1 MRNSYDLI
9 VVGAGVLGAFHAY
22 FALQRGLKVLLLE
35 KDVRPRE
42 ATVRNFGQ
50 IITSGM
56 AEGTWFDYA
65 RASLETYQKIQA
77 EYDISI
83 RQNGSLYLA
92 ATPLEMQVLVE
103 KHARYQLMGYPSRV
117 LTVAQ
122 CCARLPAVQASYCVG
137 GLLFE
142 QEVTAEPDQ
151 LIYRLLAYLRA
162 RFQLDYL
169 PATPVRE
176 VTAGDAGATVVDA
189 FGRRYAAA
197 QVLVC
202 SGRDCKLL
210 FPSVFA
216 QSDLQLCKLQMLAT
230 YPLPQVALPGSVLTG
245 LSIRRYPAFRACP
258 SFAQLL
264 AEDMDPELRQWG
276 IHILFKQAVD
286 GSLILGDTHEYADL
300 AAADDLDFNNADHLN
315 QLLLHQARRIIGLPD
330 WRIQRTWNGYYTQSK
345 SAEIFQHS
353 PDPRI
358 HIVTGIGG
366 KGMTS
371 AGGFAQH
378 HIAQLDLRRTDAAA
392 WVSDLN

>member
-1 MRNSYDLI
+1 VQNAYDLI
-9 VVGAGVLGAFHAY
+9 VVGAGALGTFHAY
-22 FALQRGLKVLLLE
+22 FALQRGLRVLLLE
-35 KDVRPRE
+35 KDARPME

-56 AEGTWFDYA
+56 AEGEWFDYA
-65 RASLETYQKIQA
+65 RVSLQTYQKIQA

-83 RQNGSLYLA
+83 RNNGSLYLA
-92 ATPLEMQVLVE
+92 STPLEMQVLEE
-103 KHARYQLMGYPSRV
+103 KHARYQEIGYASRV
-117 LTVAQ
+117 LTAEQ
-122 CCARLPAVQASYCVG
+122 CRQRLPAVRASYCVG

-151 LIYRLLAYLRA
+151 LIHRLLAYLVSRH
-162 RFQLDYL
+162 QLDYR

-176 VTAGDAGATVVDA
+176 VTAGDAGATVIDTR
-189 FGRRYAAA
+189 GQRYTAA

-210 FPSVFA
+210 FPEVFA

-245 LSIRRYPAFRACP
+245 LSLRRYAAFKTCP
-258 SFAQLL
+258 SFGELL
-264 AEDMDPELRQWG
+264 AEDMDPALREWG

-286 GSLILGDTHEYADL
+286 GSIIIGDTHEYADL
-300 AAADDLDFNNADHLN
+300 SAADDLDFNNADQLN
-315 QLLLHQARRIIGLPD
+315 QLMLGEAARILDLPD
-330 WRIQRTWNGYYTQSK
+330 WRMQRTWNGYYTQSK
-345 SAEIFQHS
+345 SSEIFQHS
-353 PDPRI
+353 PDSRI

-371 AGGFAQH
+371 ACGFARH
-378 HIAQLDLRRTDAAA
+378 NVAQLLALAE
-392 WVSDLN
+392 L

>member
-1 MRNSYDLI
+1 MHNSFDVI
-9 VVGAGVLGAFHAY
+9 IVGAGALGAFHAY
-22 FALQRGLKVLLLE
+22 FALQQGLKVLLLE
-35 KDVRPRE
+35 KDARPME

-56 AEGTWFDYA
+56 AEGEWFDYA
-65 RASLETYQKIQA
+65 RVSLATYQKIQA

-92 ATPLEMQVLVE
+92 STALEMQVLEE
-103 KHARYQLMGYPSRV
+103 KHARYQALGYPSRV

-122 CCARLPAVQASYCVG
+122 CQQRLPAVRASYCVG

-151 LIYRLLAYLRA
+151 LIHRLLAYLVA
-162 RFQLDYL
+162 RFQLDYR

-176 VTAGDAGATVVDA
+176 VAAGTAGATVIDA
-189 FGRRYAAA
+189 RGQRYTAA

-202 SGRDCKLL
+202 SGRDYQLL
-210 FPSVFA
+210 FPDVFA
-216 QSDLQLCKLQMLAT
+216 QSDLQLVKLQMLAT
-230 YPLPQVALPGSVLTG
+230 YPLPQVRLPGSVLTG
-245 LSIRRYPAFRACP
+245 LSLRRYAAFKACP
-258 SFAQLL
+258 SFGALL
-264 AEDMDPELRQWG
+264 AEDMDPDLREWG

-286 GSLILGDTHEYADL
+286 GSIIIGDTHEYADL
-300 AAADDLDFNNADHLN
+300 GQAADLDFNNADHLN
-315 QLLLHQARRIIGLPD
+315 QLMLSAARRIVDLPD
-330 WRIQRTWNGYYTQSK
+330 WRMQRAWNGYYTQSK
-345 SAEIFQHS
+345 SAEVFQHS

-371 AGGFAQH
+371 ACGFAQH
-378 HIAQLDLRRTDAAA
+378 SVAQLGLG
-392 WVSDLN
+392 